1 MAPHQQRVIDE
12 QKELETK
19 IEALSAFIATRGSV
33 FDAMEKQDQYY
44 LQQQLTIMVEY
55 NRILNV
61 RIQRF

>member
-1 MAPHQQRVIDE
+1 MLPHQQRVIDE

-19 IEALSAFIATRGSV
+19 IEALSTFIDTRGSF

-44 LQQQLTIMVEY
+44 LQQQLSIMVEY